1 MQNILITGI
10 TKGLGFEM
18 AQNFHQRGY
27 EVTGISRNKSSI
39 KIPNIICDLGNL
51 KNLKYVLENETNL
64 KKDFDTVILNAGVL
78 GDIKNAREIS
88 NQELLQSLN
97 VNFFANKLI
106 IDHFLKN
113 ENLNKRFIF
122 ISSGAST
129 KGYTGWLSYC
139 CSKSISDSLI
149 RVYAKE
155 YLEHIFISISP
166 GAINTSMQKL
176 IQNIDINEF
185 PDMKKFIELNEKGN
199 LRSPKEASNKII
211 NYIEKVTYRDSGML
225 LKI

>member
-18 AQNFHQRGY
+18 AQNCHQRGY

-39 KIPNIICDLGNL
+39 KVANIICDLGNL
-51 KNLKYVLENETNL
+51 KNLEYVLENDSNL
-64 KKDFDTVILNAGVL
+64 KKNFDTVILNAGVL

-113 ENLNKRFIF
+113 KKLNQRFIF

-176 IQNIDINEF
+176 IQDIDINKF
-185 PDMKKFIELNEKGN
+185 PDMQKFIELNETSS
-199 LRSPKEASNKII
+199 LRSPKEASSKII
-211 NYIEKVTYRDSGML
+211 DYIEKVTHRDSGML
-225 LKI
+225 MKV

>member
-10 TKGLGFEM
+10 TKGLGFQL
-18 AQNFHQRGY
+18 AKNSLQRGY
-27 EVTGISRNKSSI
+27 KVTGISRNKSSI
-39 KIPNIICDLGNL
+39 NTSNVLCNLGDL
-51 KNLKYVLENETNL
+51 KNLKYILENESNL
-64 KKDFDTVILNAGVL
+64 KKDFDTIILNAGTL
-78 GDIKNAREIS
+78 GNIKNAREVS

-113 ENLNKRFIF
+113 TIINKRFIF

-149 RVYAKE
+149 RVYSKE
-155 YLEHIFISISP
+155 YIKHIFISISP

-176 IQNIDINEF
+176 IQTIDINQF
-185 PDMKKFIELNEKGN
+185 PDMKKFIELNEADS
-199 LRSPKEASNKII
+199 LRSPKKAAIKII
-211 NYIEKVTYRDSGML
+211 DYIEKVSYRDSGMF

>member
-10 TKGLGFEM
+10 TKGLGFQL
-18 AQNFHQRGY
+18 AQNSLQRGY
-27 EVTGISRNKSSI
+27 NVTGISRNKSSI
-39 KIPNIICDLGNL
+39 NTSNIVCDLGDL
-51 KNLKYVLENETNL
+51 KNLKYILGNEPNL
-64 KKDFDTVILNAGVL
+64 KKDFDTIILNAGTL
-78 GDIKNAREIS
+78 GDIKNAREVS

-113 ENLNKRFIF
+113 TNLTKRFIF

-155 YLEHIFISISP
+155 HIKHIFISISP

-176 IQNIDINEF
+176 IQTTDINQF
-185 PDMKKFIELNEKGN
+185 PDMKKFIELNETGG
-199 LRSPKEASNKII
+199 LRSPKEASIKII
-211 NYIEKVTYRDSGML
+211 DHIEKVSYRDSGMF